1 MRLGPWQFET
11 PIILAPM
18 AGVSDRV
25 FRALCRA
32 EGADYAPSEMT
43 SSDPAL
49 RNTPQTRQRRRA
61 EVDAKP
67 FIVQIAGADPSE
79 MADAARQAVDEGAE
93 VIDIN
98 MGCPAKRVCNRLAGS
113 ALLQDEALV
122 ERILA
127 AVVGAVKEPVTLKT
141 RTGWDLAHRNA
152 VRIARLAEN
161 LGISAI
167 TLHGRTRACAYRGL
181 AEYET
186 IAAVKSAVTIPVIAN
201 GDITSPH
208 KAAEVLASTR
218 ADGLMV
224 GRAAQGDP
232 WIFGRIKAFLAT
244 GAHLPPPAADAVRR
258 MLLAHVS
265 GLHDLYG
272 EIPGTRIARKH
283 AGWYFTRWDREA
295 VQRRAEFNCLESATA
310 QLRYLEHY
318 TPYFN
323 DYSNSY
329 GEAA

>member
-1 MRLGPWQFET
+1 M
-11 PIILAPM
+11 
-18 AGVSDRV
+18 
-25 FRALCRA
+25 
-32 EGADYAPSEMT
+32 
-43 SSDPAL
+43 L
-49 RNTPQTRQRRRA
+49 R
-61 EVDAKP
+61 
-67 FIVQIAGADPSE
+67 
-79 MADAARQAVDEGAE
+79 
-93 VIDIN
+93 
-98 MGCPAKRVCNRLAGS
+98 
-113 ALLQDEALV
+113 DEALV

-127 AVVGAVKEPVTLKT
+127 AVVGAVTVPVTLKT
-141 RTGWDLAHRNA
+141 RTGWDLANRNA
-152 VRIARLAEN
+152 VRIARLAED

-167 TLHGRTRACAYRGL
+167 TLHGRTRACAYQGN

-201 GDITSPH
+201 GDITSPA
-208 KAAEVLASTR
+208 KAREVLTQTR

-232 WIFGRIKAFLAT
+232 WIFGRIKSFLAN
-244 GAHLPPPAADAVRR
+244 GIHLPPPTADAVRST
-258 MLLAHVS
+258 LLAHVS

-295 VQRRAEFNCLESATA
+295 IQRRAEFNRLESAIA

-318 TPYFN
+318 TAHFN
-323 DYSNSY
+323 DDSNLY